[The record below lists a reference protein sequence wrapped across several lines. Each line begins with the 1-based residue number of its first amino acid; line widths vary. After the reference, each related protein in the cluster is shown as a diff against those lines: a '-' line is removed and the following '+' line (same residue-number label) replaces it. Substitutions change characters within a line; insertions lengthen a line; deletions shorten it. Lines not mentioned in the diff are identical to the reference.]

1 LVLLTSFMYR
11 LSSAPHHLLILSG
24 APDICEPFPANSL
37 RWPRRAWPAGDSP
50 LNPQTLRQLLDELAA
65 GRTTVDAALRRLEAL
80 PFEPLEGAC
89 LDHHRALR
97 CGFPEVV
104 FGQGKTPE
112 QVETIVERLAAT
124 GGNVLATRI
133 EPDVAQRVRKRFP
146 AATYDQTARTLTL
159 RQVPPG
165 PAAGRIGIVCAG
177 SSDLPVAEEA
187 RITAEMM
194 DQPTRTLYDV
204 GVAGLHR
211 LLARW
216 DDLRQATVLVVVA
229 GMEGA
234 LPSVVGG
241 LVKAPVIA
249 VPTSVGYGASFH
261 GLAAL
266 LAMLNSC
273 AAGVS
278 VVNIDNGF
286 GAGYQAAMINRL
298 VQSGSQT

>member
-1 LVLLTSFMYR
+1 LSPQHLQRLLE
-11 LSSAPHHLLILSG
+11 
-24 APDICEPFPANSL
+24 D
-37 RWPRRAWPAGDSP
+37 
-50 LNPQTLRQLLDELAA
+50 LAA
-65 GRTTVDAALRRLEAL
+65 GRTTVEAAVTRLETL
-80 PFEPLEGAC
+80 PFETLDFAC

-112 QVETIVERLAAT
+112 QVAAIFEKLAA
-124 GGNVLATRI
+124 GGNNLLGTRI
-133 EPDVAQRVRKRFP
+133 SAEAAERVGRSYP
-146 AATYDQTARTLTL
+146 QAAYHEAARVLTL
-159 RQVPPG
+159 RQQ
-165 PAAGRIGIVCAG
+165 PAAAATGLIAIVCAG

-187 RITAEMM
+187 RLTAEIM

-211 LLARW
+211 LLARS
-216 DDLRQATVLVVVA
+216 DDLRQATVIVVVA

-234 LPSVVGG
+234 LPSVVSG

-286 GAGYQAAMINRL
+286 GAGYQAALINRL
-298 VQSGSQT
+298 AQTGGKQ